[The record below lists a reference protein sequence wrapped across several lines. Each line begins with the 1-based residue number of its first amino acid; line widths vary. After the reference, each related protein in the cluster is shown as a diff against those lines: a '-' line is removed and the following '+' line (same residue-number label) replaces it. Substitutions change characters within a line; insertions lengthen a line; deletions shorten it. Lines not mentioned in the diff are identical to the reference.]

1 MDPMERSSAV
11 WETIDAFKSDKIT
24 RRQFHKRLVGLG
36 VSLSVIGSVVK
47 AVGVRAQSEPNADL
61 SGTVRVYKGPFN
73 ADEVANQEEMVAS
86 FNEKFPNV
94 QVVVEQFEWPNQEAQ
109 VTASLA
115 SGAHDVYYT
124 AEDKYHKFSPE
135 GGPLM
140 DLQPLVDA
148 WDQKDFIQFWDTAKP
163 RGSILAGVPYIW
175 NIQSNLVLNNDLAE
189 AAGVDIDAIT
199 QSPEGLREAAIKMTS
214 PDVWGYV
221 FRHGTPTD
229 GQYDWQ
235 GFMFRNG
242 ADLLNE
248 DWSAPAINTP
258 GAVEAV
264 QFMADLINVDKVS
277 HPFGAYSWS
286 AQRDLFQAGKLGL
299 LTDEFTFYNILKAAD
314 PAIPFEWSFLPFPPG
329 TANNHML
336 AFRGFLSIAKNS
348 PNAEASWELIKH
360 YLDPAVMV
368 PYLNEV
374 GLASVRT
381 DAAETGLFADNP
393 GLAQLMTDWGPLAQG
408 PHPHPASLSM
418 VTVAEPYIES
428 VYLGQSD
435 AQAALDQAAGE
446 ISGLL

>member
-11 WETIDAFKSDKIT
+11 WETIEAYKADKIT
-24 RRQFHKRLVGLG
+24 RRQFNKRLIGLG
-36 VSLSVIGSVVK
+36 VSVSVIGSVIR

-61 SGTVRVYKGPFN
+61 SGTVRVYKGPFHP
-73 ADEVANQEEMVAS
+73 DEATLQEEMVAS

-94 QVVVEQFEWPNQEAQ
+94 QVIVEQFEWPNQEAQ

-163 RGSILAGVPYIW
+163 RGSILGGVPYIW

-189 AAGVDIDAIT
+189 AAGVDPAIIT
-199 QSPEGLREAAIKMTS
+199 ESPEGLREAAIKMTS

-221 FRHGTPTD
+221 FRHGVPND

-235 GFMFRNG
+235 GMMFRNG

-248 DWSAPAINTP
+248 DWTAPAVNTP
-258 GAVEAV
+258 GGVAAV
-264 QFMADLINVDKVS
+264 QYMADLINKDKVS
-277 HPFGAYSWS
+277 HEFGAYGWP
-286 AQRDLFQAGKLGL
+286 AQRDLFRAGKLGL
-299 LTDEFTFYNILKAAD
+299 LTDEFTFYNLLLQD
-314 PAIPFEWSFLPFPPG
+314 PVPFEWSFLPFPPG
-329 TANNHML
+329 TVNNNML
-336 AFRGFLSIAKNS
+336 AFRGFLSIAKDS
-348 PNAEASWELIKH
+348 PSPEASWELIKH
-360 YLDPAVMV
+360 YLDPAVIV
-368 PYLNEV
+368 PYLNV
-374 GLASVRT
+374 AGLASVRT
-381 DAAETGLFADNP
+381 DAAETGQFADNP

-408 PHPHPASLSM
+408 PHPHPQSLSM
-418 VTVAEPYIES
+418 VTVTEPYVEA
-428 VYLGQSD
+428 VYLDQSD
-435 AQAALDQAAGE
+435 AQSALDQAAGE
-446 ISGLL
+446 ISALL